1 MRRVPQTSYGNISV
15 YEKKST
21 SRFAPSLLGSIITKL
36 LYFERYHERVGMVL
50 AVVLGILVGACAFL
64 PLIAGMRLARNA
76 TPTSN
81 IGHAGG
87 LLLGVLG
94 SFIILAVG
102 VVVCIVAAR
111 PVAVP
116 FVLGEAGALIVAAV
130 VFGVSRMIRR

>member
-1 MRRVPQTSYGNISV
+1 
-15 YEKKST
+15 
-21 SRFAPSLLGSIITKL
+21 
-36 LYFERYHERVGMVL
+36 MVL
-50 AVVLGILVGACAFL
+50 AAVLGVVVGACAFL
-64 PLIAGMRLARNA
+64 PLIAGMRLARKA

-94 SFIILAVG
+94 SFVILAVG

-116 FVLGEAGALIVAAV
+116 FVLGEAGAPVVAAV
-130 VFGVSRMIRR
+130 AFVITRMVRK